1 MKQIDF
7 NLKVVATV
15 RNVRSN
21 IEDDFWENIVSEIT
35 LEKDIPTETI
45 KNIGQFSHL
54 EIVFLFHLVD
64 QTKIINSGCPRGN
77 PNYPEMGIFAQRKK
91 ERVNQ
96 LGLSIVE
103 LLEIKGRTLKVKYL
117 DALDGTPVLDIKPVF
132 KEFLPKGEI
141 RQPSWV
147 SDITENYW

>member
-1 MKQIDF
+1 MKKIDLD
-7 NLKVVATV
+7 LKVVATV
-15 RNVRSN
+15 KNMRPH
-21 IEDDFWENIVSEIT
+21 IEDDYWEEIVSEII
-35 LEKDIPTETI
+35 LEKDIPTEVI
-45 KNIGQFSHL
+45 KNIDQFSHL

-64 QTKIINSGCPRGN
+64 QTKIINSGRPRGN

-117 DALDGTPVLDIKPVF
+117 DAIDGTPVIDIKPVF

-147 SDITENYW
+147 SDITKNYW

>member
-1 MKQIDF
+1 MKKKI
-7 NLKVVATV
+7 LIKVVATV
-15 RNVRSN
+15 KNVRQH
-21 IEDDFWENIVSEIT
+21 IEDDYWEEIVSEII
-35 LEKDIPTETI
+35 LEKDIPTEVI
-45 KNIGQFSHL
+45 KNIDQFSHL

-117 DALDGTPVLDIKPVF
+117 DAIDGTPVIDIKPVF

-147 SDITENYW
+147 SDITKNYW